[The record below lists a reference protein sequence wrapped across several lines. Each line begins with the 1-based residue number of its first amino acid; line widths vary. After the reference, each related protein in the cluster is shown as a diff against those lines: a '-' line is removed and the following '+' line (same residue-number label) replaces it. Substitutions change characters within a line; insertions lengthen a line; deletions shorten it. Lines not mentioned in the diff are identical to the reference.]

1 MGTYRG
7 LEEALFPALIS
18 TDFLQNLSKFCSGDA
33 PKRVKTFE
41 RPFTRVPKIRF
52 PLPHP
57 PHGSSKSSTIS
68 PKNFQYFLAPLY
80 KGHKYKV
87 RKQAQ
92 TGPQNHKR
100 VHGESC
106 CGPCS
111 GSRGG
116 FRDTSLADSVVHH
129 SAGLTPAPPPGSP
142 KNLPRKATTD
152 QNAHRCKYS
161 LLGIQ

>member
-68 PKNFQYFLAPLY
+68 LKNFQYFLAPLY

-87 RKQAQ
+87 HKQAQ

-100 VHGESC
+100 VRGKFCSESC
-106 CGPCS
+106 GAS
-111 GSRGG
+111 SVN
-116 FRDTSLADSVVHH
+116 LAAHPFSKTRLNLQATH
-129 SAGLTPAPPPGSP
+129 

>member
-57 PHGSSKSSTIS
+57 PHGSPKSSTIS

-80 KGHKYKV
+80 LPLYKGHKHKV
-87 RKQAQ
+87 HKQAQ
-92 TGPQNHKR
+92 AEPQNRKR
-100 VHGESC
+100 VHGEFCSESC
-106 CGPCS
+106 G
-111 GSRGG
+111 GSCNGIRGG
-116 FRDTSLADSVVHH
+116 P
-129 SAGLTPAPPPGSP
+129 SANLTAHPSKDPPRPPGSP
-142 KNLPRKATTD
+142 L
-152 QNAHRCKYS
+152 
-161 LLGIQ
+161 